1 MTTADWA
8 KMWARI
14 QEGLLDL
21 IDHATALQQMMDRNP
36 IAAINPARKAMSEA
50 LDRRIASA
58 RKEIQE
64 LEKGD
69 VPVRQGASPCR
80 ARGDSAHTEIQS
92 YLKFKKT
99 SLLRHNRTAVWAGKP
114 PVRAITL
121 RPLGHLLRR
130 NSLQTFAC
138 THLLFTSCGI
148 VRPNP

>member
-64 LEKGD
+64 LEKEMSESD
-69 VPVRQGASPCR
+69 KV
-80 ARGDSAHTEIQS
+80 
-92 YLKFKKT
+92 
-99 SLLRHNRTAVWAGKP
+99 LLRAELEEIRL
-114 PVRAITL
+114 VRKSKAT
-121 RPLGHLLRR
+121 
-130 NSLQTFAC
+130 
-138 THLLFTSCGI
+138 
-148 VRPNP
+148 